1 MLKYIQH
8 SGAVYDHGDER
19 MNTGEDVISR
29 RQIIKALRNAE
40 YSAQVVNLKY
50 INDTLPGIQRIR
62 KGDKFSYLFENKLLD
77 DDETLSR
84 IKSLAIPPAWEKVWI
99 SPIDEGHLQATGYD
113 AAGRKQYRYHSLWS
127 KIRSHTKYFR
137 MLDFGMKLPMIREK
151 IDEDL
156 KKTGM
161 SRQKVM
167 AAILAILDS
176 AYIRIGNSVYEKL
189 NGSYGLTTLKNKHA
203 IVEGYKIRFRFIGKK
218 GIKSNVTIKNRR
230 VANIINKCKEIPG
243 QQLFAWIEDD
253 GSVKPV
259 DSGMVNDYIKEI
271 SGNDYTAKDF
281 RTWAGSVSAIKALEE
296 LGPYSTQVEMKRKIN
311 MMYDKVAL
319 ELGNTR
325 NVCRTHYVN
334 PVIPK
339 LYEENRLTAFY
350 KRVDKSEDLPDK
362 LKREEVILLEVLR
375 KNI

>member
-1 MLKYIQH
+1 M
-8 SGAVYDHGDER
+8 V
-19 MNTGEDVISR
+19 
-29 RQIIKALRNAE
+29 
-40 YSAQVVNLKY
+40 
-50 INDTLPGIQRIR
+50 
-62 KGDKFSYLFENKLLD
+62 D

-84 IKSLAIPPAWEKVWI
+84 IKSLSIPPAWERVWI
-99 SPIDEGHLQATGYD
+99 SPVDEGHLQVTGYD
-113 AAGRKQYRYHSLWS
+113 AAGRKQYKYHPLWS

-151 IDEDL
+151 IQEDL
-156 KKTGM
+156 KKPGL

-189 NGSYGLTTLKNKHA
+189 NGSFGLTTLRNKHA
-203 IVEGYKIRFRFIGKK
+203 RVNGYKIQFKFIGKK

-230 VANIINKCKEIPG
+230 LANIINKCKEIPG
-243 QQLFAWIEDD
+243 QQLFAWVEED
-253 GSVKPV
+253 GSIKKV
-259 DSGMVNDYIKEI
+259 DSGMVNEYIREI

-296 LGPYSTQVEMKRKIN
+296 LGSYTTQTEMKRKIN
-311 MMYDKVAL
+311 MMYDMAAI

-339 LYEENRLTAFY
+339 LYEENKLSAFFR
-350 KRVDKSEDLPDK
+350 KVDKTEVLPDN
-362 LKREEVILLEVLR
+362 LKREELILLEILN
-375 KNI
+375 KNF